1 MRCTLAIIALTAL
14 LCCGAWAQAA
24 ADSPVFEAA
33 SVKPS
38 PAPEPGQVVFGKMN
52 GGPGSKDPTRIDY
65 QRLSIDILVARAYG
79 MNQWQLFGPDWT
91 KRGQFD
97 IVAKLPPGTTKEQ
110 FQAMLRNLLAE
121 RFKVQVHRETKEL
134 TGYSLT
140 VGKSGPKLKPHV
152 DAPAL
157 ADEDKSRRTGFTLP
171 KTGADGYPILT
182 KEVNMASM
190 DGKSRKRWDNADI
203 GELAET
209 LSSYLRSPVTDDTG
223 LHGKYD
229 IDLYWLS
236 QTSGA
241 QSDSDTGPDLF
252 AAVHQQLGLK
262 LEKKKMPVETLVI
275 DHAERVPT
283 GN

>member
-1 MRCTLAIIALTAL
+1 MRRTLAIGALAAL
-14 LCCGAWAQAA
+14 FRCGVWAQSA

-33 SVKPS
+33 SVKLS

-65 QRLSIDILVARAYG
+65 QRVSIDILVARAYG

-91 KRGQFD
+91 RRGHYD
-97 IVAKLPPGTTKEQ
+97 IVAKLPSGTTKEE

-121 RFKVQVHRETKEL
+121 RFKLQVHRETRDL
-134 TGYSLT
+134 IGYSLT
-140 VGKSGPKLKPHV
+140 VGKSGPRLKPHA
-152 DAPAL
+152 DALAA
-157 ADEDKSRRTGFTLP
+157 ADEDKSARTGFTLP

-182 KEVNMASM
+182 KDVNMASM

-209 LSSYLRSPVTDDTG
+209 LSANLRAPVTDDTG

-241 QSDSDTGPDLF
+241 QSDSDTGPDLS